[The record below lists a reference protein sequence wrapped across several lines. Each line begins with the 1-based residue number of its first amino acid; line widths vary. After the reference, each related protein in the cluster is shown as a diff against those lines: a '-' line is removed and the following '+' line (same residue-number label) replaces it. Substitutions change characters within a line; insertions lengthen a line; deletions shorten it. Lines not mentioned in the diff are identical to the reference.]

1 MIGRTNTGGG
11 GAGGYAFIVADW
23 PVGSTCQAVRSGDG
37 KTLKAKG
44 TTGHFVF
51 RLPKPIT
58 AGVAETWT
66 VSCTN
71 GSETASRAVTISSEG
86 QSETVMLAYNFY
98 LVQNGILVVTNW
110 TLARGSS
117 TAAGVFQR
125 SGYVQFSTETS
136 SGGGVNMV
144 AATTD
149 PVDISDYQTLRLTI
163 ADTGKSYYTS
173 AKVPLFGV
181 GDTRPTG
188 TGSSSDVSGFDYYK
202 MLAASTGNIQAGTY
216 DIDVS
221 ALSGNYYIA
230 VSLSDSTYEFPK
242 AFIDVTEFV
251 LLK

>member
-1 MIGRTNTGGG
+1 MSLVFNMVGVGSGGG
-11 GAGGYAFIVADW
+11 GDTYAFIIVTYPA
-23 PVGSTCQAVRSGDG
+23 GSTCTATD
-37 KTLKAKG
+37 G
-44 TTGHFVF
+44 TTTLTAPDTSGSWVCKV
-51 RLPKPIT
+51 PNAGTWTIT
-58 AGVAETWT
+58 ATDGTDSASTT
-66 VSCTN
+66 VSIT
-71 GSETASRAVTISSEG
+71 TEG
-86 QSETVMLAYNFY
+86 QSETVMLMYNYY

-136 SGGGVNMV
+136 SGGGINMV

-173 AKVPLFGV
+173 AKVPLFGI

-188 TGSSSDVSGFDYYK
+188 NGSSSGVSGFDYYK
-202 MLAASTGNIQAGTY
+202 MLNSSSGNIPAGTY

-242 AFIDVTEFV
+242 AFINVTEFV